1 MNSCHDC
8 VKGRCKTIQLLY
20 KFLLDRNTQ
29 QPVSWRNGS
38 ALVSGTKGCAFESHR
53 NRFLFLYFYFLFI
66 IIIIIFLFHLQM
78 SGLFV
83 VVLLAIDFGH
93 CMCVIYAVDSEDI
106 SVPGVWI
113 LYNMVA
119 EAEYT

>member
-1 MNSCHDC
+1 MRLSSLHE
-8 VKGRCKTIQLLY
+8 VAVLSKSIELLHKSLPCKNI
-20 KFLLDRNTQ
+20 Q

-66 IIIIIFLFHLQM
+66 VIINIFLFHLQM

-83 VVLLAIDFGH
+83 VVLMAIDFGH

-106 SVPGVWI
+106 Y
-113 LYNMVA
+113 LYP
-119 EAEYT
+119 EYGSYTTW